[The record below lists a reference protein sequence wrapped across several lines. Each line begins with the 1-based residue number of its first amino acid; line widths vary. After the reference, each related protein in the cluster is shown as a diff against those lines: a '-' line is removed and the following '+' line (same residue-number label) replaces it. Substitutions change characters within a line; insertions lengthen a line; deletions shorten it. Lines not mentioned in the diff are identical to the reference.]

1 MCSYYVDGC
10 NLQKVAGFDECIL
23 HCSKEKMSNNYHLHF
38 KELNNFYIQLCE
50 YIIEQI
56 FNTTEETSYFDKNI
70 VRSILK
76 NERLNDNIIAMRP
89 EIIQSLKEQIVVLS
103 HIAFPKRDSRDFFD
117 YIPMLQN
124 LGKIHFNYC
133 EFYLGYIKLPSIE
146 CFFQDCEFYVH
157 WSIYDYYPLE
167 NISNVIYQQCKFY
180 DHVSASGNESL
191 NSRLILNHQQFD
203 NCNFEKELAFEY
215 IDAKEAIFADSY
227 ELRSNIKKL
236 KLYHSNFEKRFVFND
251 YIIESAYFENSVF
264 DEKFEFKNNV
274 VGTFEIDDCN
284 FKKIADFFET
294 TFEKFKIHK
303 SIFDNFTGFELCKF
317 GKETDPKNRDYIA
330 LLEYVTFS
338 NFVNFRNTHFYSG
351 LDIDNINLK
360 DSPNFLN
367 TEIGFSNTTRETFR
381 IVKNSFDKIGNH
393 IDANHFF
400 ALEMKKYKEELSKQ
414 DDKNAEKL
422 VFWFNEKISDF
433 GQNYVRPIGIFIAL
447 SLLFYMLTV
456 GYEKEWLYVFN
467 EPVNHGMELIAT
479 FFNGLAKS
487 LLPFESKLLK
497 TGMEFISLLFYIAF
511 SVLTWQIIV
520 AVKRHTKRE

>member
-1 MCSYYVDGC
+1 MSDQCSITAYGGC
-10 NLQKVAGFDECIL
+10 KLPKQNGYDECIL
-23 HCSKEKMSNNYHLHF
+23 HCSKEEISHNYHQHF
-38 KELNNFYIQLCE
+38 DELEEFYNRLIENILKQIFRISEESQFINIQTIKELLHGRQSSTHA
-50 YIIEQI
+50 EQNAK
-56 FNTTEETSYFDKNI
+56 F
-70 VRSILK
+70 
-76 NERLNDNIIAMRP
+76 
-89 EIIQSLKEQIVVLS
+89 LKEKTIVFNQIV
-103 HIAFPKRDSRDFFD
+103 FPKHDSREHFD
-117 YIPMLQN
+117 YIPVLQK

-133 EFYLGYIKLPSIE
+133 KFYTGYIELPSTE
-146 CFFQDCEFYVH
+146 CFFQDCEFYEH
-157 WSIYDYYPLE
+157 WSLYDYPVLK
-167 NISNVIYQQCKFY
+167 NVYDIVYQQCFF
-180 DHVSASGNESL
+180 HNSISASGNES
-191 NSRLILNHQQFD
+191 NGERFILTHQQFN
-203 NCNFEKELAFEY
+203 NCHFHKELAFEY
-215 IDAKEAIFADSY
+215 IDAKEAIFADSD
-227 ELRSNIKKL
+227 ELRSNIKSL
-236 KLYHSNFEKRFVFND
+236 KLYHSNFEKRFVLND

-274 VGTFEIDDCN
+274 VETFEIDDCN

-317 GKETDPKNRDYIA
+317 GKEMDPKNRDYIA
-330 LLEYVTFS
+330 LFEYVTFS

-400 ALEMKKYKEELSKQ
+400 ALEMRKYKEELSKE
-414 DDKNAEKL
+414 DGKKAEKL
-422 VFWFNEKISDF
+422 VFWFNEAISEF

-447 SLLFYMLTV
+447 SLLFYILTI
-456 GYEKEWLYVFN
+456 GYEREWLYVFN
-467 EPVNHGMELIAT
+467 EPVNQTIRSITG

-487 LLPFESKLLK
+487 LLPFDSKLLK
-497 TGMEFISLLFYIAF
+497 KGMEFISLLFYITF
-511 SVLTWQIIV
+511 SILMWQIIV

>member
-23 HCSKEKMSNNYHLHF
+23 HCSKEKMSSNYHSHF
-38 KELNNFYIQLCE
+38 TEFNNFYIQLCE
-50 YIIEQI
+50 YIVDEI
-56 FNTTEETSYFDKNI
+56 FKNTEETIFFNQTNI
-70 VRSILK
+70 RSILK
-76 NERLNDNIIAMRP
+76 NDSLHPDIQRELP
-89 EIIQSLKEQIVVLS
+89 EILENLKSKTVVFM
-103 HIAFPKRDSRDFFD
+103 HVAFPIYDSREFFN
-117 YIPMLQN
+117 YMPMLQK
-124 LGKIHFNYC
+124 LGKIWFNYC
-133 EFYLGYIKLPSIE
+133 KFYTGYIELPSTE
-146 CFFQDCEFYVH
+146 CFFQDCEFFEN
-157 WSIYDYYPLE
+157 WSLYDYPVLK
-167 NISNVIYQQCKFY
+167 NINNVIYQQCHF
-180 DHVSASGNESL
+180 HNRVSASGSESDDERFKL
-191 NSRLILNHQQFD
+191 THQQFN
-203 NCNFEKELAFEY
+203 NCHFHKELALEY
-215 IDAKEAIFADSY
+215 IDAKEPIFGDSD
-227 ELRSNIKKL
+227 ELRSNIKSL
-236 KLYHSNFEKRFVFND
+236 KVYHSNFEKRFVLND
-251 YIIESAYFENSVF
+251 YTIESVYFENSVF
-264 DEKFEFKNNV
+264 DEKFEFKYNRVNA
-274 VGTFEIDDCN
+274 FEIDDCN

-317 GKETDPKNRDYIA
+317 GKETDSKNRDHIA
-330 LLEYVTFS
+330 LFEYVTFS

-414 DDKNAEKL
+414 DDKNAEKF
-422 VFWFNEKISDF
+422 VFWFNEAISEF

-467 EPVNHGMELIAT
+467 EPVNQTIRCITGFL
-479 FFNGLAKS
+479 NGLAKS
-487 LLPFESKLLK
+487 LLPFDSKLLK
-497 TGMEFISLLFYIAF
+497 KGMEFISLLFYITF
-511 SVLTWQIIV
+511 SILMWQIIV